1 MPNVLTSLE
10 IDLQWLAAIAGLA
23 TLAYA
28 IGRMVLAQKRPAGLH
43 TGVAH
48 RVLRTRYLLI
58 ATLLFIVF
66 AVLLWIPL
74 PVQPPWWL
82 RLALSVL
89 GALIYLPALAL
100 YLWGLHTLGE
110 SFNASSGFGVRL
122 QMTHRLVT
130 IGPFA
135 YLRHPMY
142 LAVILS
148 AWGGLLLY
156 RTWTM
161 LVFAILMFG
170 LVVRARRE
178 EQAMAQAFGRQWEL
192 YKRSVPAWIP
202 RLDRFLPR
210 R

>member
-1 MPNVLTSLE
+1 MPNVLTSIE
-10 IDLQWLAAIAGLA
+10 IDIQWLAAIAGLA

-48 RVLRTRYLLI
+48 QVLRTRYLLI
-58 ATLLFIVF
+58 ATLLFIAF
-66 AVLLWIPL
+66 AILLWKPL

-89 GALIYLPALAL
+89 GVLIFLPALGL
-100 YLWGLHTLGE
+100 YLWGLRTLGE

-122 QMTHRLVT
+122 QMAHRLVT
-130 IGPFA
+130 TGPFA

-142 LAVILS
+142 LAVMLS
-148 AWGGLLLY
+148 AWGGLLLF

-170 LVVRARRE
+170 LVVRAHRE

-192 YKRSVPAWIP
+192 YKRMVPAWIP
-202 RLDRFLPR
+202 NLDRILPR